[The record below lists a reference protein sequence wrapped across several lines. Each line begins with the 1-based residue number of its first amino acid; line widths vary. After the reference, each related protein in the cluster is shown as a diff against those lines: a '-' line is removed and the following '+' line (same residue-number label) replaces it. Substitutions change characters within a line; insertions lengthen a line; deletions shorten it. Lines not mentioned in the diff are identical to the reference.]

1 MCPPTDSTFQERGP
15 AVPGAAPATTSK
27 QSFGEKMGFAP
38 TIFSGTWYLQEGID
52 YYKNN
57 KIQLKNEIL
66 SGLTVAI
73 AQVPESVAFR

>member
-1 MCPPTDSTFQERGP
+1 
-15 AVPGAAPATTSK
+15 
-27 QSFGEKMGFAP
+27 MGFAP